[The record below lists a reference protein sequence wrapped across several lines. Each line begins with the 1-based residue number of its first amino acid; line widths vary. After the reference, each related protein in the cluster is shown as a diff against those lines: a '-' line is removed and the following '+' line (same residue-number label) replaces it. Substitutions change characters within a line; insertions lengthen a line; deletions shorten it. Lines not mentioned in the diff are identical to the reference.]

1 MNRSIGAMTIQARLN
16 LQRGVPENKL
26 FPATDYTSDG
36 SLIDQYILARVQKRD
51 NAGDRIILDAAAY
64 DALVNQAARDI
75 EKELDKLFKD
85 WK

>member
-1 MNRSIGAMTIQARLN
+1 MTIQARLN
-16 LQRGVPENKL
+16 LQRGIPENKL

-51 NAGDRIILDAAAY
+51 NAGNRIILDAAAY
-64 DALVNQAARDI
+64 DALVNQAAKDI
-75 EKELDKLFKD
+75 EKELDKLLKD

>member
-1 MNRSIGAMTIQARLN
+1 MTIQARLN

>member
-1 MNRSIGAMTIQARLN
+1 MTIQARLN

-51 NAGDRIILDAAAY
+51 NAEDRIILDSAAY

-75 EKELDKLFKD
+75 EKEVEKLFKD